1 MTLQSIQLPVR
12 SNKTKFSVEG
22 AGRIVNGY
30 IENLGQDAS
39 MPFGIYCMPG
49 FSDFATLS
57 GGGKVRAQLAIGA
70 KLYVV
75 ADRSVYV
82 VDTSGSST
90 IIGGLATDGP
100 VYMSRNRN
108 EQIGI
113 VSDGIYKVID
123 TGTDDI
129 EDVNI
134 ANLPPPQSFDFVNGY
149 GILPGPG
156 DKWHITQLSPNE
168 DFRQVDLLDFAKA
181 ESRPDATLR
190 VIEYRNQAWFFGERS
205 TEIWYD
211 AGGSDFPFSRV
222 TTFPIGCLAAGSVA
236 IADDKLIWVADDRTV
251 RITAGGYDGQEISNP
266 GVVRAIKAD
275 ASPSNITATTFTFQ
289 GHHFY
294 VLNGTDFSWQYD
306 VKERNWSERTSKG
319 LNRWRIENLSEFNGD
334 LVAGDYAN
342 GKLYKI
348 SADDLSEAG
357 NPLDWIVQF
366 PPVLAHPHGLTFDA
380 LYLNMLT
387 GVGLNTTD
395 GANLNPQ
402 MMIDWSDDG
411 GKTWSEQRLNE
422 VGKLGETQTTVEE
435 FALGSLERANART
448 FRIRMTADVQKG
460 IFGAVANVEALAA

>member
-1 MTLQSIQLPVR
+1 MALQPIQLPVR

-39 MPFGIYCMPG
+39 MPYGIYCMPG

-82 VDTSGSST
+82 VDASGSSQT
-90 IIGGLATDGP
+90 IGGFPTDGP
-100 VYMSRNRN
+100 VYMDRNRR
-108 EQIGI
+108 EPAQVGI
-113 VSDGIYKVID
+113 VSDGLYKVIN
-123 TGTDDI
+123 TGTDTLT
-129 EDVNI
+129 DVNI
-134 ANLPPPQSFDFVNGY
+134 PGLDPPQSFAVVDGY

-156 DKWHITQLSPNE
+156 DKWHITAID
-168 DFRQVDLLDFAKA
+168 DFTSVSLIDFASA
-181 ESRPDATLR
+181 ESKPDSIIRA
-190 VIEYRNQAWFFGERS
+190 IEFNNEAWFFGEKS
-205 TEIWYD
+205 TETWRNT
-211 AGGSDFPFSRV
+211 GGTFPFTR
-222 TTFPIGCLAAGSVA
+222 TDQFPIGCLAAGSVA
-236 IADDKLIWVADDRTV
+236 IADDKLIWVADDKTV
-251 RITAGGYDGQEISNP
+251 RITAGAYGGQEISNP
-266 GVVRAIKAD
+266 GVVRSIEAD
-275 ASPSNITATTFTFQ
+275 PSPADITATTFSFQ

-306 VKERNWSERTSKG
+306 VKERSWTERNSKD
-319 LNRWRIENLSEFNGD
+319 LNRWRIENVTKFNGD

-348 SADDLSEAG
+348 AAGDLSEAG
-357 NPLDWIVQF
+357 NPLDWLIQF

-380 LYLNMLT
+380 LYINLLS

-395 GANLNPQ
+395 AANLNPQ
-402 MMIDWSDDG
+402 IMVDWSDDG

-422 VGKLGETQTTVEE
+422 VGRLGETQTTVEE

-448 FRIRMTADVQKG
+448 FRVRMTADVQKG
-460 IFGAVANVEALAA
+460 MFGATTDVEALAA